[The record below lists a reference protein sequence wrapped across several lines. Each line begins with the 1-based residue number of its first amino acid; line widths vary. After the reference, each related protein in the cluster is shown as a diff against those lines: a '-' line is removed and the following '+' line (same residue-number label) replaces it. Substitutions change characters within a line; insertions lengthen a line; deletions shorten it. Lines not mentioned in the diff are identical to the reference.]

1 MTSSNNPL
9 NQIED
14 KAAAALDD
22 LVASVLSGEDDP
34 PKKRGRKKK
43 VATAEPEPTFQIG
56 QKLTLSQ
63 LESFLWKSAD
73 ILRGSMDAR
82 QQEQGVRT

>member
-14 KAAAALDD
+14 QAPAALDD
-22 LVASVLSGEDDP
+22 LVASVLSGEDEQ

-43 VATAEPEPTFQIG
+43 VAAAEP
-56 QKLTLSQ
+56 
-63 LESFLWKSAD
+63 
-73 ILRGSMDAR
+73 
-82 QQEQGVRT
+82 